1 MKRIIVKA
9 EIFNIENSSTI
20 KIILPNVEDKYD
32 NIFVT
37 KPTQQESIKT
47 VRDLFKY
54 SDLFKLE
61 FVVL

>member
-1 MKRIIVKA
+1 MKKVIVKA
-9 EIFNIENSSTI
+9 EIFNSENSSTI
-20 KIILPNVEDKYD
+20 KIRLPNTEDKYD

-37 KPTQQESIKT
+37 KPTQKESVKT

-61 FVVL
+61 FVV